1 MYDNTRARRNRG
13 RAPCL
18 KSQSEIR
25 RCSESYLD
33 NIQAKTGKTPD
44 DFRALAAEKGLV
56 KNGEIVNWLK
66 TDFGLGHGHANAIAH
81 LIMSTDETKT
91 GPDDPIAAHFAG
103 KKAVWREPYDRAGRP
118 NPGIRQRCR
127 DRARQVVYQ
136 PGARRPQVRHRPN
149 LRRRTGWTSASS
161 ARGSHATERFEAAG
175 SWNAMVTHRVR
186 ITDPAQIDAEVLAW
200 LKLAYDAA

>member
-1 MYDNTRARRNRG
+1 MF
-13 RAPCL
+13 
-18 KSQSEIR
+18 Q
-25 RCSESYLD
+25 SYLD

-91 GPDDPIAAHFAG
+91 RPDDPIAAHFTG
-103 KKAVWREPYDRAGRP
+103 KKGGWREPYEALAARIVAFGSDVEIAPAKSYINLVRGFRKFGIVQISAADRMDI
-118 NPGIRQRCR
+118 GIKRKGVEPT
-127 DRARQVVYQ
+127 D
-136 PGARRPQVRHRPN
+136 
-149 LRRRTGWTSASS
+149 
-161 ARGSHATERFEAAG
+161 RFEAAG

-186 ITDPAQIDAEVLAW
+186 ITDPVQIDAEVLAW

>member
-1 MYDNTRARRNRG
+1 MF
-13 RAPCL
+13 
-18 KSQSEIR
+18 Q
-25 RCSESYLD
+25 SYLD

-81 LIMSTDETKT
+81 LIMRTDETKT
-91 GPDDPIAAHFAG
+91 GPDDPIAAHFTG
-103 KKAVWREPYDRAGRP
+103 KKAGWREPYNALA
-118 NPGIRQRCR
+118 
-127 DRARQVVYQ
+127 ARTLAFGSDVEIAPAKSYINLVR
-136 PGARRPQVRHRPN
+136 GARKFGIVQI
-149 LRRRTGWTSASS
+149 SA
-161 ARGSHATERFEAAG
+161 ADRMDIGIKRKGVAATDRFEAAG

-186 ITDPAQIDAEVLAW
+186 ITDPTQIDAEVLAW